1 MSLMLNVETYKTT
14 QARVR
19 FEFGVFMR
27 VKKPKH
33 VQPKT
38 FKME

>member
-1 MSLMLNVETYKTT
+1 MLNVETYKTT

-27 VKKPKH
+27 LKKTEACTTKD
-33 VQPKT
+33 
-38 FKME
+38 F